1 MYAYDFDINND
12 KKDYSLERLE
22 DMNSENH
29 EYFFFNDYEI
39 NEDDNYDH
47 NELIKEFKDNEEKDE
62 LKINSRISGKSTNV
76 TQKKQSQQSEKP
88 IIDVI
93 LTNYQNQLQ
102 YESQEI
108 IEENES
114 NNSIPDKTNSPT
126 RKRNINKLSDDYI
139 RRKCKHLILDA
150 ISDLINC
157 KIFYFYKGK
166 IGSGPLIKRLQKLNS
181 KQYSELKIEFNKTFL
196 YKSIKEIFSDKIS
209 TKINNHNPDHNKNLI
224 ESLLNENNI
233 NIKNYFTK
241 LFNLTFIQCMHHYIG
256 AKSYEEL
263 IEMKVFNDIKQ
274 KMIEDKEEIE
284 YIKSLELYLQNYEN
298 NINRKRSRKAKKN
311 KKNKV

>member
-12 KKDYSLERLE
+12 KKDYSLERFE

-29 EYFFFNDYEI
+29 GYFFFNDYEI

-47 NELIKEFKDNEEKDE
+47 NELVKEFKDNIEEKDE

-76 TQKKQSQQSEKP
+76 TQKKQSQQSENP

-114 NNSIPDKTNSPT
+114 NNSIPDITNSPVQ
-126 RKRNINKLSDDYI
+126 KRNINKLSYDYI

-157 KIFYFYKGK
+157 KIFYFYNGK
-166 IGSGPLIKRLQKLNS
+166 IGSGYLIKRLQKLNN
-181 KQYSELKIEFNKTFL
+181 KQYNELKIEFNKAFL
-196 YKSIKEIFSDKIS
+196 NKSIKEIFSDKIS
-209 TKINNHNPDHNKNLI
+209 TKISNHNPDHNKNLI

-241 LFNLTFIQCMHHYIG
+241 LFNLTFIQCMQHYIG
-256 AKSYEEL
+256 TKGYEEL
-263 IEMKVFNDIKQ
+263 IEMKVFSDIKQ
-274 KMIEDKEEIE
+274 KMIKDKEEIE
-284 YIKSLELYLQNYEN
+284 YIKNLELYLQDYEN
-298 NINRKRSRKAKKN
+298 IINRKRSRKAKKKQ
-311 KKNKV
+311 KK